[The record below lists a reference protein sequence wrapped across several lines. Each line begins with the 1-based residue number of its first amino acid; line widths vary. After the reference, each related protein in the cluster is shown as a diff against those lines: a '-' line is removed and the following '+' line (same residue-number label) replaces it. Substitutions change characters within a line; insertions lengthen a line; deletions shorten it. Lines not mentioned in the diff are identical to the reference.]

1 MLRKISKLFFIVFS
15 LFILVG
21 CVTPTPTPEPSDE
34 NEIVYVL
41 NGGEFVGEY
50 PESYEAGV
58 ELELPIPVKENFDFV
73 GWYKSSKFT
82 GDAITHLNEEE
93 NKTIKLYA
101 KWTESTPHEHVFVD
115 GECSCGEKEP
125 AHTHEYVEG
134 KCECGDILV
143 DENVTYTIEYVAYDG
158 LMPEGTKYEYYQGE
172 NYELPIPRKAAQE
185 FVGWYDYD
193 TNEPV
198 THVNYG
204 NVKVYAYYVYA
215 SITSNIEYVVEDG
228 QMPEKYPTTYLEGTA
243 TALPAPKRDGYY
255 FRGWYTDL
263 ELTKKIVAITA
274 KTFGDLTLYAKWE
287 EATMENTNIAIM
299 GDSISTFYSPNSKVN
314 SIWQGENE
322 YYYPR
327 YAPSVSSVSST
338 WWYQTVEALGA
349 NLLVNNSL
357 SGSAV
362 CVGNNKGM
370 DRARILKN
378 MYNNIIPDV
387 LIIYMGVNDGVSK
400 VSQSDFEK
408 GYRKMLD
415 LIKTNFPSCQ
425 VFVCT
430 LPYETYTDGT
440 YRAGYNQTIE
450 SLAEEFNLPVIDLAN
465 IWDETTEVKNN
476 WHYLYDNI
484 HPGVL
489 GMQKISQQA
498 IKAIKEFYGIE

>member
-1 MLRKISKLFFIVFS
+1 MLKKLSKLFFVICC
-15 LFILVG
+15 LFLITG
-21 CVTPTPTPEPSDE
+21 CVTPTPTPTDN
-34 NEIVYVL
+34 NEIKYAL
-41 NGGEFVGEY
+41 DGGEFVGAY
-50 PESYEAGV
+50 PDSYELGV
-58 ELELPIPVKENFDFV
+58 ELELPIPVKEGYTFE
-73 GWYKSSKFT
+73 GWYLDSKFS
-82 GDAITHLNEEE
+82 DEPITHINEDE

-101 KWTESTPHEHVFVD
+101 KWVESSLHEHIYVD
-115 GECSCGEKEP
+115 
-125 AHTHEYVEG
+125 G
-134 KCECGDILV
+134 KCECGELEPVHVHEYIDGICECGDVLV
-143 DENVTYTIEYVAYDG
+143 DKNVIFTIEYETNGGILPDD
-158 LMPEGTKYEYYQGE
+158 TKYEYYQGE
-172 NYELPIPRKAAQE
+172 NYELPVAKKAAKE
-185 FVGWYDYD
+185 FTGWFDYE
-193 TNEPV
+193 TGEPV

-204 NVKVYAYYVYA
+204 NIKVYAGFKDATV
-215 SITSNIEYVVEDG
+215 ISNIEYVVDG
-228 QMPEKYPTTYLEGTA
+228 GIMPDEHITSYKEGT
-243 TALPAPKRDGYY
+243 TSVLPAPTKEGYY

-274 KTFGDLTLYAKWE
+274 KTCGDLTLYAKWE

-322 YYYPR
+322 YYYPK

-338 WWYQTVEALGA
+338 WWYQTIEALGA

-362 CVGNNKGM
+362 CVGNNKAM

-378 MYNNIIPDV
+378 MYNNVIPDV

-400 VSQSDFEK
+400 VSQSQFAK
-408 GYRKMLD
+408 GYRQMLD

-440 YRAGYNQTIE
+440 YRAGYNSTIE
-450 SLAEEFNLPVIDLAN
+450 NLAEEYNLPVIDLSN
-465 IWDETTEVKNN
+465 IWDETTEIKNN
-476 WHYLYDNI
+476 WHYLSDNI

-498 IKAIKEFYGIE
+498 IKSIKEFYGIE